1 MTRIDPGPYRTVDA
15 FGCGAVRS
23 RQKPAR
29 AAELCYMQKAKRF
42 AKGLVRSIAI
52 PDCLAKCLIYRYI
65 VPSETMRPHSGCGKM
80 SNYFQEARQRI
91 EAMKPVATER
101 NPAAV
106 QPQPGARKHLRGPVV
121 PGLLIAGLLAAS
133 APGFAQGIAECGSL
147 DNKYGPF
154 DYTNPDHF
162 RNNLPVVEGHHF
174 TPEVESFQGH
184 NECGNNGC
192 RVAGDIDYTLRA
204 FPNHHRALMAMA
216 RYHLRGLDQTERRMA
231 HSAECYFDRA
241 IRWAPQ
247 DPNVHMIYGYY
258 QNKVGHPDAA
268 IQSYQT
274 ALSLAYDNAEAHY
287 NIGLLYA
294 DLKDYPNSRKHA
306 KIAYDLGFP
315 LPGLM
320 RKLQRAG
327 EWQAAETRSS
337 PATQAVESSAPK
349 N

>member
-1 MTRIDPGPYRTVDA
+1 MSRPRSGFCKAAPTQPFGLETSEEATPKDVRILSIALQVAR
-15 FGCGAVRS
+15 AVRV
-23 RQKPAR
+23 RETPHPTAQEHLAPLHGPLHDICDPEPRRDVLERKP
-29 AAELCYMQKAKRF
+29 RF
-42 AKGLVRSIAI
+42 TTR
-52 PDCLAKCLIYRYI
+52 
-65 VPSETMRPHSGCGKM
+65 
-80 SNYFQEARQRI
+80 
-91 EAMKPVATER
+91 
-101 NPAAV
+101 
-106 QPQPGARKHLRGPVV
+106 QPGGIESVIAQNEEIGLQPEQLFTAALGVHRGRPIRI
-121 PGLLIAGLLAAS
+121 PQAS
-133 APGFAQGIAECGSL
+133 LQRLHPPIDGSQESEIVIEGCTRPPHVQGRLEL
-147 DNKYGPF
+147 MM
-154 DYTNPDHF
+154 
-162 RNNLPVVEGHHF
+162 
-174 TPEVESFQGH
+174 EV
-184 NECGNNGC
+184 
-192 RVAGDIDYTLRA
+192 A
-204 FPNHHRALMAMA
+204 
-216 RYHLRGLDQTERRMA
+216 RGLDQTERRMA